1 MTTQTEIDYVEK
13 VGLAFEQL
21 TLPRMAGR
29 IFGWLLIAET
39 PVVGLGDLVER
50 LKASKS
56 AVSTTTRLL
65 VQIELIELV
74 SLPGDR
80 RDYFRIRSDAW
91 ANTLRAR
98 IKQAGEFRRLAE
110 SGLALLAQ
118 ADPERRRRLEQ
129 MHSLYALIESDLPLL
144 LEKWENQGFDPA

>member
-1 MTTQTEIDYVEK
+1 MPTQAEIDYVEK

-39 PVVGLGDLVER
+39 PIVGLGDLVER

-118 ADPERRRRLEQ
+118 ADTARRRRLEQ
-129 MHSLYALIESDLPLL
+129 MHSLYALLESDLPLL